1 MTGPFLHTIPIDSK
15 HVRSGGDIILSY
27 PEVVLVGFLG
37 LVPICRGYPD
47 IPSAYYDDEL
57 LKRKYSYS
65 SGCTL

>member
-1 MTGPFLHTIPIDSK
+1 MTDPFLHTIPIGGK
-15 HVRSGGDIILSY
+15 HVQLGGDIVLSY

-57 LKRKYSYS
+57 LKRKHSYS
-65 SGCTL
+65 SNRTL